1 MQTALNFQGLSIA
14 RVEKVLKEME
24 RTVKV
29 GFDYTVGPHHMTTPL
44 LRPTTAF
51 RCPQMFHTTIHQCV
65 KPCSV

>member
-14 RVEKVLKEME
+14 RVVKVLKEME

-44 LRPTTAF
+44 IRPP
-51 RCPQMFHTTIHQCV
+51 R
-65 KPCSV
+65 